1 MRIWVVGILVVLALV
16 VLATLPTCE
25 AGIWDGL
32 VGYWTLQ
39 EGGGNILYD
48 YSGSDLD
55 GVLHGTRWVD
65 RGNFNS
71 LYFDGRAYVGVPLG
85 PLPNGTL
92 SLWIYCNNSSGGLIA
107 MLSDEHT
114 TLRLER
120 DGESG
125 KLLYRISTPE
135 GEHRA
140 YAERPLTLDQW
151 IHVLVTFGSD
161 EAKMYV
167 SGVRQGRSLTA
178 VSGLHGS
185 PQLFIGGAPSEQ
197 GFWGEIAH
205 VRLYDR
211 QLVSGEV
218 WLLTRAVEPILP
230 PPVERDTSKVPSSA
244 TPKHTPTPREH
255 APTPSPT
262 STPTATSPTAT
273 STLPLEGLRPDVE
286 LPITPGFE
294 FVFAMLA
301 LLALV
306 LRRSAP

>member
-1 MRIWVVGILVVLALV
+1 MRLIWVVGILVVLA
-16 VLATLPTCE
+16 TLPACE
-25 AGIWDGL
+25 AGIRDGL

-48 YSGSDLD
+48 YSGSGLD

-71 LYFDGRAYVGVPLG
+71 LYFDGRAYVSIPQKPLS
-85 PLPNGTL
+85 NGTL

-107 MLSDEHT
+107 MLTDEHT

-120 DGESG
+120 DEESG
-125 KLLYRISTPE
+125 KLLYRVSTPE

-140 YAERPLTLDQW
+140 YAERPLTLGQW
-151 IHVLVTFGSD
+151 IHVLVTFGYGG
-161 EAKMYV
+161 ANMYV
-167 SGVRQGRSLTA
+167 SGVRQGESLTA
-178 VSGLHGS
+178 VGLHGS

-197 GFWGEIAH
+197 GFRGEIAH

-211 QLVSGEV
+211 QLTSGEV

-230 PPVERDTSKVPSSA
+230 PPVERSTSKAPLA
-244 TPKHTPTPREH
+244 EHTPKQTPTPQEP

-262 STPTATSPTAT
+262 PTPTATSTP
-273 STLPLEGLRPDVE
+273 PLEGLRPDVE

-301 LLALV
+301 LLVWALV
-306 LRRSAP
+306 FRPSAP